1 MDTLKKRVLKA
12 FSLTEDFYSHVN
24 DDKLKLK
31 ISNVPSN
38 SIGEQAYCIIGA
50 RESYLKAFNVGKWS
64 GFECSLVDTNSKSLI
79 IIKLKETHTNIE
91 VFLRNTS
98 TDQIDSNLLIDLL
111 EHEIQHHGQ
120 LIRIAYA
127 NRIEF
132 PESWKVRYTV

>member
-31 ISNVPSN
+31 ISNVSSN

-64 GFECSLVDTNSKSLI
+64 GFE
-79 IIKLKETHTNIE
+79 
-91 VFLRNTS
+91 
-98 TDQIDSNLLIDLL
+98 
-111 EHEIQHHGQ
+111 
-120 LIRIAYA
+120 
-127 NRIEF
+127 
-132 PESWKVRYTV
+132 

>member
-31 ISNVPSN
+31 ISNVSSN